1 MKTIWRYFVSHFT
14 VQILIIIIKG
24 KWGGGYFS
32 CNNFPLI
39 RRTEENADLEIDDTI
54 LEEDDKSIIRLAYS
68 L

>member
-1 MKTIWRYFVSHFT
+1 M
-14 VQILIIIIKG
+14 
-24 KWGGGYFS
+24 WGGGYFS
-32 CNNFPLI
+32 CNNFPLV